1 MLGGVYAFEVSQQ
14 NEIDVNRICMYCD
27 CASFVSIKEKKKKN
41 IFILSLP
48 ELFIRK
54 SCKKTIFVKSLVA

>member
-1 MLGGVYAFEVSQQ
+1 MLGGVYAFKVSQQ

-27 CASFVSIKEKKKKN
+27 CASFVYIKEKKKKN
-41 IFILSLP
+41 ISILSLP